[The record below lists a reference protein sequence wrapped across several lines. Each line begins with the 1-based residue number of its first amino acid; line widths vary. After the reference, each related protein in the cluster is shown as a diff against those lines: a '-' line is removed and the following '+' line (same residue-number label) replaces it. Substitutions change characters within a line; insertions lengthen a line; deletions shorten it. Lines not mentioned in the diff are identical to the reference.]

1 MKELNNDA
9 IIILTTMFNKRK
21 FMNVGELTA
30 TYNQKEIK
38 VLRDNGIQMVHLI
51 DLGASQGI
59 LAENFGSIPNA
70 IMFKSFIESQ
80 TIFLNRALLYN
91 EGALVFGFKT
101 LENSINEG
109 ILYQN

>member
-1 MKELNNDA
+1 MNEDA
-9 IIILTTMFNKRK
+9 IRTITIMFNKRR
-21 FMNVGELTA
+21 FVNVGELTA
-30 TYNQKEIK
+30 LYNQKELK
-38 VLRDNGIQMVHLI
+38 VLRDTSKRMIELI
-51 DLGASQGI
+51 KLGAKEVGM
-59 LAENFGSIPNA
+59 LVENFGSVINA

-80 TIFLNRALLYN
+80 FIFLNRALLYN